1 MSAKTSLSK
10 QRSQIVHLL
19 FDNTGNF
26 QDTQDVIPSSRATR
40 LISDPERFLK
50 VSFPT
55 KLKDN
60 LVRQLLVDKIKNGII
75 FGGKKYIFF
84 GYTESQLK
92 ESRVLFFQER
102 EDWTVHSLKTV
113 LGDLNSV
120 YRGYGYGKYAAR
132 LGLSFSSTVPALEV
146 GLEDRYLLEDLTA
159 DDGSDC
165 SDGCG
170 MIRDSF
176 ANQVCSTIGVSEDT
190 CVFQIRLGGIKG
202 LFVRYKDEVFDRIC
216 GDSEAKVAY
225 RRSMFKYD
233 DGPLMLEV
241 QNVNRPPR
249 SARLNIQFIVL
260 LMTLGIQLKV
270 FESLLRKQLDDL
282 EQIMV
287 NRQKAIDCVDG
298 ELDSEGNDFDQEC
311 KLYEMLLAG
320 FDLSEGHLAC
330 LLKRFQKR
338 SLDSLRTKLQI
349 RVKDSAYLYGVVDE
363 LGILEEGQVYINLP
377 YQGGPQVGT
386 FLVGRNPAYSPGD
399 LRRLE
404 AVNVPEL
411 SHLTNCIVFAG
422 KGRYS
427 EPSQMGGGDLDGD
440 RYLILK
446 DADLVPDPEKIRP
459 PKMKSDPTPSGPSTT
474 QVEDDTSSSDDD
486 ESQGEYATPLSEDDA
501 SSSAYSSLSQMNR
514 DAVKVF
520 MNLRGNRLLGQMALA
535 WMRQVGK
542 TEELA
547 DQAYC
552 AGLVP
557 LIEKVLDIAKTGENI
572 ESVKKRF
579 YALKTLKIAPSSDW
593 KDPIKHLQSLV
604 PNPPG
609 DSQDDFQ
616 CDPDLILK
624 GIALRED
631 WDASIAEGRDSLK
644 AFNKALSRAIT
655 SDKKSKEN
663 QSWKSNAKD
672 NETAAERIR
681 REYLERYFSVRHVL
695 DDPPRLMLR
704 ASAWYSVGYENEKS
718 AFSWL
723 GLRWLNHIKA
733 LRSGILPITVGTI
746 QKPLIPVHRE
756 ETEDGTSYYAPATS
770 MVEDANNDSDVTMH
784 TASDGEG
791 DEDDESFYS
800 MSDSD
805 DDIVSDIE
813 EDLTPQVCRSPSPLG
828 TESSRSSTAGSFE
841 TCDTWPTASYYETA
855 EDTDVEE
862 ELPSIPRSRPSG
874 GRTLPVTRQWS
885 EETLVNDVDVVGPV
899 DKVRLP
905 PSPISRPGPP
915 RRGIRSSF
923 GPRLDDAEPAPP
935 RPVSPHLSSPPPTP
949 PPSSRRAEK
958 SRATDAGP
966 SSSSSRRRTH
976 RTSRPTIDTSDP
988 ISSIPP
994 TPVSPRPNPRQTTPH
1009 PEKPR
1014 EPVASNYP
1022 QCSRTPGGR
1031 HTWKINANAF
1041 QRTYACSNCTIKVKE
1056 KALKGL
1062 PSDGR
1067 RWEAFAMTG

>member
-10 QRSQIVHLL
+10 QRSQIVHLR
-19 FDNTGNF
+19 FDNTGDF
-26 QDTQDVIPSSRATR
+26 KDTQDVIPSSRAIR

-55 KLKDN
+55 KLKDS
-60 LVRQLLVDKIKNGII
+60 LVRQLLVDKIKNGIT

-102 EDWTVHSLKTV
+102 EDWTVHSLKAV

-120 YRGYGYGKYAAR
+120 YRVYGYGKYAAR

-216 GDSEAKVAY
+216 GGSEAKVAY
-225 RRSMFKYD
+225 RRSMFKYE
-233 DGPLMLEV
+233 DGPLVLEV

-260 LMTLGIQLKV
+260 LMTLGIQLEV

-311 KLYEMLLAG
+311 ELYEMLLAG

-363 LGILEEGQVYINLP
+363 FGVLEEGQVYINLP
-377 YQGGPQVGT
+377 YQGGPQAGT

-404 AVNVPEL
+404 AIHVPEL

-440 RYLILK
+440 RYLIIK

-459 PKMKSDPTPSGPSTT
+459 PKIKSDPTPSGPSTT
-474 QVEDDTSSSDDD
+474 QVEDGT
-486 ESQGEYATPLSEDDA
+486 
-501 SSSAYSSLSQMNR
+501 LSQMNR
-514 DAVKVF
+514 DAVNVF
-520 MNLRGNRLLGQMALA
+520 MNLRGSRLLGQMSLA

-542 TEELA
+542 TEGLA

-552 AGLVP
+552 VGLVP
-557 LIEKVLDIAKTGENI
+557 LIEKVLDIAKTGEKI
-572 ESVKKRF
+572 ESVKNQF
-579 YALKTLKIAPSSDW
+579 YALKTLRRASSDGW
-593 KDPIKHLQSLV
+593 KDPIKYLQCLV

-624 GIALRED
+624 GIALREE
-631 WDASIAEGRDSLK
+631 WDAYIAEGRESLK
-644 AFNKALSRAIT
+644 AFNKELSRAIA
-655 SDKKSKEN
+655 SDKMSKEN
-663 QSWKSNAKD
+663 QSSRSIGTED
-672 NETAAERIR
+672 NETAAERVR
-681 REYLERYFSVRHVL
+681 RKYLERYFCMSQSNILSR
-695 DDPPRLMLR
+695 
-704 ASAWYSVGYENEKS
+704 YYVGYENEKC

-733 LRSGILPITVGTI
+733 C
-746 QKPLIPVHRE
+746 KF
-756 ETEDGTSYYAPATS
+756 TECP
-770 MVEDANNDSDVTMH
+770 
-784 TASDGEG
+784 
-791 DEDDESFYS
+791 
-800 MSDSD
+800 
-805 DDIVSDIE
+805 
-813 EDLTPQVCRSPSPLG
+813 
-828 TESSRSSTAGSFE
+828 
-841 TCDTWPTASYYETA
+841 
-855 EDTDVEE
+855 
-862 ELPSIPRSRPSG
+862 
-874 GRTLPVTRQWS
+874 
-885 EETLVNDVDVVGPV
+885 
-899 DKVRLP
+899 
-905 PSPISRPGPP
+905 
-915 RRGIRSSF
+915 SSF
-923 GPRLDDAEPAPP
+923 PD
-935 RPVSPHLSSPPPTP
+935 LS
-949 PPSSRRAEK
+949 
-958 SRATDAGP
+958 
-966 SSSSSRRRTH
+966 
-976 RTSRPTIDTSDP
+976 I
-988 ISSIPP
+988 
-994 TPVSPRPNPRQTTPH
+994 
-1009 PEKPR
+1009 
-1014 EPVASNYP
+1014 
-1022 QCSRTPGGR
+1022 
-1031 HTWKINANAF
+1031 
-1041 QRTYACSNCTIKVKE
+1041 
-1056 KALKGL
+1056 L
-1062 PSDGR
+1062 
-1067 RWEAFAMTG
+1067 

>member
-10 QRSQIVHLL
+10 ERSPIVHLR
-19 FDNTGNF
+19 FDNAGDF
-26 QDTQDVIPSSRATR
+26 QDIQGVIPSSRATR

-55 KLKDN
+55 RLKDH

-84 GYTESQLK
+84 GYTESHLK
-92 ESRVLFFQER
+92 ESRVLFFQEG
-102 EDWTVHSLKTV
+102 EDWTVHSLKAV
-113 LGDLNSV
+113 LGDLDSV
-120 YRGYGYGKYAAR
+120 YRDYGYGKYTAR

-146 GLEDRYLLEDLTA
+146 GLEDRYLLENLTA

-176 ANQVCSTIGVSEDT
+176 ANQVCSTIGVNDDT
-190 CVFQIRLGGIKG
+190 CVFQVRLGGIKG
-202 LFVRYKDEVFDRIC
+202 LFVRYRDEVFDRIC
-216 GDSEAKVAY
+216 GDGAKVAY
-225 RRSMFKYD
+225 RRSMFKYK

-260 LMTLGIQLKV
+260 LMTLGISLEV

-298 ELDSEGNDFDQEC
+298 GLDSEGSDFDQEC

-338 SLDSLRTKLQI
+338 SLDSLREKLQI
-349 RVKDSAYLYGVVDE
+349 RVKDSAYLYGVIDE
-363 LGILEEGQVYINLP
+363 LGILDEGQVYINLP

-386 FLVGRNPAYSPGD
+386 FLVGRNPAYSSGD

-440 RYLILK
+440 LYLILK
-446 DADLVPDPEKIRP
+446 DADLVPDPEQIRP
-459 PKMKSDPTPSGPSTT
+459 PKMKSDLTPSGPGPSTT
-474 QVEDDTSSSDDD
+474 QVEDNTSSSDDD
-486 ESQGEYATPLSEDDA
+486 ESQSEYTTPLSEDDDDA
-501 SSSAYSSLSQMNR
+501 SSSAYSSLSGMNR
-514 DAVKVF
+514 EAVKVF
-520 MNLRGNRLLGQMALA
+520 MNLRGSRLLRQMSCA
-535 WMRQVGK
+535 WKRQVGK

-552 AGLVP
+552 VGLVP

-572 ESVKKRF
+572 ESVKNQF
-579 YALKTLKIAPSSDW
+579 YALKTLKRASSDSW

-604 PNPPG
+604 PNAPG
-609 DSQDDFQ
+609 NPQDDFQ

-624 GIALRED
+624 GSALCEE
-631 WDASIAEGRDSLK
+631 WDMYIAEGRESLK
-644 AFNKALSRAIT
+644 AFNKELSRAIA
-655 SDKKSKEN
+655 SDKMSKEN
-663 QSWKSNAKD
+663 QSSRFIGAED
-672 NETAAERIR
+672 TAVERVR
-681 REYLERYFSVRHVL
+681 RKYHERYFSVRDVL

-704 ASAWYSVGYENEKS
+704 ASAWYYVGYENEKC

-733 LRSGILPITVGTI
+733 LRSGIVPITVGTI
-746 QKPLIPVHRE
+746 QNPLIPVYRE
-756 ETEDGTSYYAPATS
+756 ETEDDTSYYAPAS
-770 MVEDANNDSDVTMH
+770 VVEDANNDSDITMH
-784 TASDGEG
+784 TASDDEG
-791 DEDDESFYS
+791 DDDDESFYS
-800 MSDSD
+800 LSDND
-805 DDIVSDIE
+805 GDVVSDTE
-813 EDLTPQVCRSPSPLG
+813 EGLTPQVCRSPSPLG
-828 TESSRSSTAGSFE
+828 TESSRTSTTRSFR
-841 TCDTWPTASYYETA
+841 TCDTRSTASYYETA
-855 EDTDVEE
+855 EDADVEE
-862 ELPSIPRSRPSG
+862 ELPSIPRSRLNG
-874 GRTLPVTRQWS
+874 GRAPFVARQWS
-885 EETLVNDVDVVGPV
+885 EETLVDDVDVGPV
-899 DKVRLP
+899 EKDRLP

-915 RRGIRSSF
+915 RRGIRRSF
-923 GPRLDDAEPAPP
+923 GLSLDNAEPAPP
-935 RPVSPHLSSPPPTP
+935 RPASPHLSSPPPTP
-949 PPSSRRAEK
+949 PPSRRRAEK
-958 SRATDAGP
+958 SRATNAGP
-966 SSSSSRRRTH
+966 SSSGPQRGTQ
-976 RTSRPTIDTSDP
+976 RTSRATIDTSSP
-988 ISSIPP
+988 MSSRPP
-994 TPVSPRPNPRQTTPH
+994 TPVSPRPNPRRTTPH

-1014 EPVASNYP
+1014 EPVASTYP
-1022 QCSRTPGGR
+1022 QCSRTPRGR

-1041 QRTYACSNCTIKVKE
+1041 QRTYACSICGIKVKE
-1056 KALKGL
+1056 RALKGL

-1067 RWEAFAMTG
+1067 RWDAFSVTG

>member
-10 QRSQIVHLL
+10 QRSQIVHLR
-19 FDNTGNF
+19 FDNTGDF
-26 QDTQDVIPSSRATR
+26 KDTQDVIPSSRATR

-50 VSFPT
+50 VSFST
-55 KLKDN
+55 KVKDS
-60 LVRQLLVDKIKNGII
+60 LVRKLLVDKIKNGIT

-102 EDWTVHSLKTV
+102 EDWTVYSLKAV

-120 YRGYGYGKYAAR
+120 YRVYGYGKYAAR

-216 GDSEAKVAY
+216 GGSEAEVAY
-225 RRSMFKYD
+225 RRSMFKYE
-233 DGPLMLEV
+233 DGPSMLEV

-260 LMTLGIQLKV
+260 LMTLGIKLEV

-311 KLYEMLLAG
+311 KLYEILLAG

-404 AVNVPEL
+404 AINVPEL
-411 SHLTNCIVFAG
+411 SHLTNCITFAG

-440 RYLILK
+440 RYLIIK

-459 PKMKSDPTPSGPSTT
+459 PKIKSDPTPSGPSTT
-474 QVEDDTSSSDDD
+474 QVEDGT
-486 ESQGEYATPLSEDDA
+486 
-501 SSSAYSSLSQMNR
+501 LSQMNR
-514 DAVKVF
+514 DAVNVF
-520 MNLRGNRLLGQMALA
+520 MNLRGSRLLGQMSLA

-542 TEELA
+542 TEGLA

-572 ESVKKRF
+572 ESVKNQF
-579 YALKTLKIAPSSDW
+579 YALKTLKRASSDGW

-624 GIALRED
+624 GIALREE
-631 WDASIAEGRDSLK
+631 WDAYIVEGRESLK
-644 AFNKALSRAIT
+644 AFNKELSRAIA
-655 SDKKSKEN
+655 SDKMSKGTFLNDLLSDMFSTIRLSSCFERLPGKN
-663 QSWKSNAKD
+663 NSLFMSSRSQSNILS
-672 NETAAERIR
+672 
-681 REYLERYFSVRHVL
+681 RY
-695 DDPPRLMLR
+695 
-704 ASAWYSVGYENEKS
+704 YVGYENEKC

-733 LRSGILPITVGTI
+733 CKFTECPLVFSRLKHPIVQSGILPITVGAI

-756 ETEDGTSYYAPATS
+756 ETEDDTSYYAPAAS
-770 MVEDANNDSDVTMH
+770 VVE
-784 TASDGEG
+784 GRC
-791 DEDDESFYS
+791 
-800 MSDSD
+800 
-805 DDIVSDIE
+805 I
-813 EDLTPQVCRSPSPLG
+813 
-828 TESSRSSTAGSFE
+828 
-841 TCDTWPTASYYETA
+841 TC
-855 EDTDVEE
+855 
-862 ELPSIPRSRPSG
+862 
-874 GRTLPVTRQWS
+874 
-885 EETLVNDVDVVGPV
+885 
-899 DKVRLP
+899 
-905 PSPISRPGPP
+905 
-915 RRGIRSSF
+915 
-923 GPRLDDAEPAPP
+923 
-935 RPVSPHLSSPPPTP
+935 
-949 PPSSRRAEK
+949 
-958 SRATDAGP
+958 
-966 SSSSSRRRTH
+966 
-976 RTSRPTIDTSDP
+976 
-988 ISSIPP
+988 
-994 TPVSPRPNPRQTTPH
+994 
-1009 PEKPR
+1009 
-1014 EPVASNYP
+1014 
-1022 QCSRTPGGR
+1022 
-1031 HTWKINANAF
+1031 
-1041 QRTYACSNCTIKVKE
+1041 IK
-1056 KALKGL
+1056 
-1062 PSDGR
+1062 
-1067 RWEAFAMTG
+1067 